1 MTESVSRCH
10 AVALVSCSGSVTL
23 MLQSMHD
30 VMSRDHNIPTL
41 IDPRSGRDL
50 RERES
55 VNMGRGPGC
64 DYWRGRAEGRQ
75 LEPGTRGLW
84 RHADT
89 RGGPEP
95 GMERGERYKCLKM
108 VVRPLQWDTDSRTV
122 NRPQQEQQYL
132 QVTEA
137 EQTQICSPQN

>member
-23 MLQSMHD
+23 MLQLMHD

-41 IDPRSGRDL
+41 IDPRSGRERERE

-55 VNMGRGPGC
+55 VNMGRRPGC
-64 DYWRGRAEGRQ
+64 DEERRGRAEGRQ

-89 RGGPEP
+89 RGGP
-95 GMERGERYKCLKM
+95 G
-108 VVRPLQWDTDSRTV
+108 Q
-122 NRPQQEQQYL
+122 
-132 QVTEA
+132 
-137 EQTQICSPQN
+137 